1 MKKTTCC
8 QRGDLQIKKMMLL
21 QCCVLRIECCPV
33 LVLERH
39 QDKEIAWPNQTSD
52 FIRVMLKE
60 HRLKIITSC
69 ITDFKVLNAQ
79 KDNKQ
84 SLNLASW
91 RDVEIKLSLSSM
103 FFQRYQNTVNS
114 VLKCGNEMNENFHS
128 WFIASQTILTI
139 IPEIKTP
146 VWSKICNII
155 PSELSGNI
163 SRPDVNE
170 R

>member
-1 MKKTTCC
+1 
-8 QRGDLQIKKMMLL
+8 
-21 QCCVLRIECCPV
+21 
-33 LVLERH
+33 
-39 QDKEIAWPNQTSD
+39 
-52 FIRVMLKE
+52 MLKE

-128 WFIASQTILTI
+128 
-139 IPEIKTP
+139 
-146 VWSKICNII
+146 
-155 PSELSGNI
+155 
-163 SRPDVNE
+163 
-170 R
+170 